1 MAVLR
6 ICEDVMIETAPG
18 KRSFIRTRSSGRRLQ
33 LVVVAAAAVM
43 LAAPEAFAQYSSMN
57 MRTGPSINVGPRI
70 NINPTIRPH
79 IGYDGY
85 DRVRLRPRPYI
96 VRQYDDGPPAEYYDE
111 PPPKFRKKQ
120 PSKNAGKKS
129 GPVAAENTYVAKEV
143 LIEVAGNPTDA
154 QADELARRHRLTRVQ
169 SQNFALTNS
178 TFFRWRINDK
188 RSVDAV
194 VRELVASGNVKAA
207 QRNNIFKLQQG
218 ASSAAAKSEGDPLQY
233 ALGKMRLPEAH
244 ALSVG
249 ADVTVAVIDSGI
261 DVTHPEL
268 AGVITG
274 TFDALNN
281 GEGPHPHGTSIA
293 GVIAAHARLMGAAPS
308 SHLLAIR
315 AFGAQKGG
323 AESTSF
329 LILKSLDYALAKNA
343 QIINMSFAGPHDPA
357 IERGLAVAAAKGVV
371 LVAAAG
377 NAGAKSPPL
386 YPATDTNVIAVSAT
400 DQSDQ
405 LFAQSNRG
413 KYVAISAPGVDIL
426 SPAPDGKYQMSSGTS
441 LSAAYV
447 SGVIALMIARN
458 PQMSSS
464 DIRATLTS
472 TARDLGPK
480 GRDDQFGAGQ
490 ADAFGAVSAVVP
502 APVAAASDDSSKR

>member
-1 MAVLR
+1 
-6 ICEDVMIETAPG
+6 MIETGQG
-18 KRSFIRTRSSGRRLQ
+18 KRSFIRTKRGMRPLQ
-33 LVVVAAAAVM
+33 SFAVVAA
-43 LAAPEAFAQYSSMN
+43 LLTLTAPQASAQYSSMS

-70 NINPTIRPH
+70 NVNPTIRYSPN
-79 IGYDGY
+79 IRYDGY
-85 DRVRLRPRPYI
+85 NDPGPGPRVMRNLDPGADDRLPR
-96 VRQYDDGPPAEYYDE
+96 R
-111 PPPKFRKKQ
+111 R
-120 PSKNAGKKS
+120 PSKAKS
-129 GPVAAENTYVAKEV
+129 TPTATTDGTYVAKEV
-143 LIEVAGNPTDA
+143 LIEIDGNPTDA
-154 QADELARRHRLTRVQ
+154 QVEDLARRHRLSRVQ
-169 SQNFALTNS
+169 SQNVPLTNS
-178 TFFRWRINDK
+178 TFFRWRITDG
-188 RSVDAV
+188 RSVDTV
-194 VRELVASGNVKAA
+194 VRELVAGGNVKAA

-218 ASSAAAKSEGDPLQY
+218 ATPAAAKPEGDPLQY
-233 ALGKMRLPEAH
+233 ALAKMRLPEAH

-268 AGVITG
+268 SGVITG

-293 GVIAAHARLMGAAPS
+293 GVIASHARLMGTAPS

-315 AFGAQKGG
+315 AFGAQKSG

-329 LILKSLDYALAKNA
+329 LILKSLDYAVAKNA
-343 QIINMSFAGPHDPA
+343 RIINMSFAGPHDPA

-386 YPATDTNVIAVSAT
+386 YPAADRNVIAVSAT

-413 KYVAISAPGVDIL
+413 RYVAISAPGVDIL

-447 SGVIALMIARN
+447 SGVAALMIARN
-458 PQMSSS
+458 PQMSSA
-464 DIRATLTS
+464 DIRATLTA

-490 ADAFGAVSAVVP
+490 VDAFSAVSTVTP
-502 APVAAASDDSSKR
+502 APVAAASDDPSRR

>member
-1 MAVLR
+1 MTR
-6 ICEDVMIETAPG
+6 TDPG
-18 KRSFIRTRSSGRRLQ
+18 KRSFTRLMSGMRT
-33 LVVVAAAAVM
+33 VTAAGM
-43 LAAPEAFAQYSSMN
+43 LLTLAAPEAFAQYSSMT

-70 NINPTIRPH
+70 NVNPTIRYSPN
-79 IGYDGY
+79 IQYDGY
-85 DRVRLRPRPYI
+85 GDPGPRPRIMRNLDAEP
-96 VRQYDDGPPAEYYDE
+96 VDMPP
-111 PPPKFRKKQ
+111 RRR
-120 PSKNAGKKS
+120 AGKPKS
-129 GPVAAENTYVAKEV
+129 TPAAVSDGTYVAKEV
-143 LIEVAGNPTDA
+143 LIEISGNPTDA

-169 SQNFALTNS
+169 SQNVPLTNS
-178 TFFRWRINDK
+178 TFFRWRIPDG
-188 RSVDAV
+188 RSVDTV
-194 VRELVASGNVKAA
+194 VRELVAGGNVKAA

-218 ASSAAAKSEGDPLQY
+218 ATPAAAKSEGDPLQY
-233 ALGKMRLPEAH
+233 ALAKMRLPEAH

-293 GVIAAHARLMGAAPS
+293 GVIAAHARLMGTAPS

-315 AFGAQKGG
+315 AFGAQKSG

-329 LILKSLDYALAKNA
+329 LILKSLDYAVAKNA
-343 QIINMSFAGPHDPA
+343 QVINMSFAGPHDPA
-357 IERGLAVAAAKGVV
+357 IERGLAVAAAKGIV
-371 LVAAAG
+371 LIAAAG

-386 YPATDTNVIAVSAT
+386 YPAADRNVIAVSAT

-405 LFAQSNRG
+405 LFTQSNRG
-413 KYVAISAPGVDIL
+413 RYVAISAPGVDIL

-447 SGVIALMIARN
+447 SGVAALMIARN
-458 PQMSSS
+458 PQMSSA
-464 DIRATLTS
+464 DIRATLMS

-490 ADAFGAVSAVVP
+490 VDAFSAVSTVVP
-502 APVAAASDDSSKR
+502 APVAAASDDSARR

>member
-1 MAVLR
+1 MTRAALVLMNLRGRQMIKTGNGKGNLTRKGRLLRSVRSVAIVTVILNLAV
-6 ICEDVMIETAPG
+6 P
-18 KRSFIRTRSSGRRLQ
+18 Q
-33 LVVVAAAAVM
+33 
-43 LAAPEAFAQYSSMN
+43 AFAQYSGMS
-57 MRTGPSINVGPRI
+57 MRTGPSMNVGPRI
-70 NINPTIRPH
+70 NINPTIRYSPN
-79 IGYDGY
+79 IQYDGY
-85 DRVRLRPRPYI
+85 NDPGPRPRVMRNLDQGP
-96 VRQYDDGPPAEYYDE
+96 DDVSPRRRPGKAKSTPAATD
-111 PPPKFRKKQ
+111 
-120 PSKNAGKKS
+120 G
-129 GPVAAENTYVAKEV
+129 TYVAKEV
-143 LIEVAGNPTDA
+143 LIEIAGNPTDA
-154 QADELARRHRLTRVQ
+154 EANELARRHRLTRVQ
-169 SQNFALTNS
+169 SQNFSLTNS
-178 TFFRWRINDK
+178 TFFRWRITDS
-188 RSVDAV
+188 RPVDAV
-194 VRELVASGNVKAA
+194 VRELVAGGNVKAA
-207 QRNNIFKLQQG
+207 QRNNIFKLQQS
-218 ASSAAAKSEGDPLQY
+218 ATVAAAKSEGDPLQY
-233 ALGKMRLPEAH
+233 ALSKMRLPEAH

-249 ADVTVAVIDSGI
+249 ADVTIAVIDSGI

-293 GVIAAHARLMGAAPS
+293 GVIASHARLMGTAPS

-315 AFGAQKGG
+315 AFGSQKSG

-343 QIINMSFAGPHDPA
+343 KIINMSFAGPHDPA
-357 IERGLAVAAAKGVV
+357 MERGLAAAAAKGIV

-386 YPATDTNVIAVSAT
+386 YPAADRNVIAVTAT
-400 DQSDQ
+400 DQSDR

-413 KYVAISAPGVDIL
+413 SYVAISAPGVDIL

-447 SGVIALMIARN
+447 SGVAALMIARN
-458 PQMSSS
+458 PQISST
-464 DIRATLTS
+464 DVRATLTS

-490 ADAFGAVSAVVP
+490 ADAFSAVSAVTP
-502 APVAAASDDSSKR
+502 APVAAASDSASKQ